1 MAGTAKAPVFDDT
14 FVHKG
19 RDGWLFLIGGSNS
32 VSSLYDRDSVL
43 ISDQA
48 IKKWVDLIERRA
60 RRLERMGIQYVHTH
74 IPEKLTIYDDKLW
87 DPPIVDWRLSPAAR
101 LREALQASPYAHV
114 YLDLIEPFRS
124 AANKDRLYFKTDS
137 HWSGEG
143 CYFAYRLLCERI
155 GIAPEPDLLSR
166 AHQSLDGV
174 LDMGSKFDPPIYE
187 PAKFYD
193 FRFKSARVY
202 RNAIAR
208 YLETPEFGAQIHV
221 GTHVRY
227 HNPTRGTAKKKILLF
242 GDSFSS
248 QRGDALT
255 AMLAETARDVE
266 FVWSS
271 NLDWPFIARVRPDVV
286 IYELVERFM
295 TVLPTDK
302 LSIRRTVA
310 RQWLKAQRLHFQ
322 ARRRAARTARE
333 AKPA

>member
-1 MAGTAKAPVFDDT
+1 MIGTPKAPTFDDT

-19 RDGWLFLIGGSNS
+19 RDNWLFLIGGSNS
-32 VSSLYDRDSVL
+32 VSSLYDRESVL
-43 ISDQA
+43 AGDNTIR
-48 IKKWVDLIERRA
+48 KWADLIEARA
-60 RRLERMGIQYVHTH
+60 RRLEKMGIQYVH
-74 IPEKLTIYDDKLW
+74 INVPEKLTIYDDKLW
-87 DPPIVDWRLSPAAR
+87 DPPIVDWRLSPAVR
-101 LREALQASPYAHV
+101 LRDTLQRSPYGHV
-114 YLDLIEPFRS
+114 WLDLIEPFRTS
-124 AANKDRLYFKTDS
+124 PDKDRLYFKTDS

-143 CYFAYRLLCERI
+143 CYLAYRLLCERI

-166 AHQSLDGV
+166 SHQSIDGM
-174 LDMGSKFDPPIYE
+174 LDMGSKFDPPIFE
-187 PAKFYD
+187 PVKLYD
-193 FRFKSARVY
+193 FRMNTKRVY
-202 RNAIAR
+202 SNAIAR

-227 HNPTRGTAKKKILLF
+227 RNQTPGAQKKKILIF

-271 NLDWPFIARVRPDVV
+271 NLDWSFIKRVKPDVV

-295 TVLPTDK
+295 TVVATDK
-302 LSIRRTVA
+302 LSIRRTIA
-310 RQWLKAQRLHFQ
+310 RQWLKAQRLHFE
-322 ARRRAARTARE
+322 ARWRAARQ

>member
-1 MAGTAKAPVFDDT
+1 MAGTPKAPTFDDT

-19 RDGWLFLIGGSNS
+19 REDWLFLIGGSNA
-32 VSSLYDRDSVL
+32 VSSLYDRNSVL
-43 ISDQA
+43 LSDGS
-48 IKKWVDLIERRA
+48 IRKWADLIESRA
-60 RRLERMGIQYVHTH
+60 RRFEQMGIQYIH
-74 IPEKLTIYDDKLW
+74 INVPEKLTIYDDKLW
-87 DPPIVDWRLSPAAR
+87 DPPIVDWKLSPAVR
-101 LREALQASPYAHV
+101 LRDMLQRSPHGHV
-114 YLDLIEPFRS
+114 YLDLVEPFRTS
-124 AANKDRLYFKTDS
+124 PDKDRLYFKTDS

-155 GIAPEPDLLSR
+155 GITPEPDLLSR
-166 AHQSLDGV
+166 AHQSIDGK

-187 PAKFYD
+187 PVKFYD
-193 FRFKSARVY
+193 FRLKSARVY

-208 YLETPEFGAQIHV
+208 YLETPEFGAAIHV

-227 HNPTRGTAKKKILLF
+227 LNPTPGAAKKKILIF

-271 NLDWPFIARVRPDVV
+271 NLDWPFIKRVKPDVV

-295 TVLPTDK
+295 TIVASDR

-310 RQWLKAQRLHFQ
+310 RQWLKAQRLHFD
-322 ARRRAARTARE
+322 ARRRAARQAS
-333 AKPA
+333 PA

>member
-1 MAGTAKAPVFDDT
+1 MVGTPKAPTFDDS

-32 VSSLYDRDSVL
+32 VSSLYDRESGLLGDKTVR
-43 ISDQA
+43 
-48 IKKWVDLIERRA
+48 KWADLIERRA
-60 RRLERMGIQYVHTH
+60 RRFEQMGIQYIHTH
-74 IPEKLTIYDDKLW
+74 VPEKLTIYDDKLW
-87 DPPIVDWRLSPAAR
+87 DPPIVDWRLSPAVR
-101 LREALQASPYAHV
+101 LREMLKSSPHSDV
-114 YLDLIEPFRS
+114 YLDLVEPFRT
-124 AANKDRLYFKTDS
+124 APDKDQLYFKTDS

-187 PAKFYD
+187 PVKLYD
-193 FRFKSARVY
+193 FRMKTRRVF

-227 HNPTRGTAKKKILLF
+227 FNPTPGAAKKKILIF

-271 NLDWPFIARVRPDVV
+271 NLDWTYIKRARPDVV
-286 IYELVERFM
+286 IYEIVERFM
-295 TVLPTDK
+295 TVLPKDN
-302 LSIRRTVA
+302 LNLRWHLL
-310 RQWLKAQRLHFQ
+310 RQGLRAKWLQYRAK
-322 ARRRAARTARE
+322 RRAAAR
-333 AKPA
+333 ARHV

>member
-1 MAGTAKAPVFDDT
+1 MAGTPKAPTFDES
-14 FVHKG
+14 FVHRG

-32 VSSLYDRDSVL
+32 VSSLYDHDSAL
-43 ISDQA
+43 LSDNA
-48 IKKWVDLIERRA
+48 VRKWAELIERRA
-60 RRLERMGIQYVHTH
+60 RRLEQMGIQYVHIH
-74 IPEKLTIYDDKLW
+74 VPEKLTIYDDKLW
-87 DPPIVDWRLSPAAR
+87 DPPIVDWRLSPAVR
-101 LREALQASPYAHV
+101 LREMLKDSRYGHV
-114 YLDLIEPFRS
+114 YLDLVEPFRT
-124 AANKDRLYFKTDS
+124 APDKDNLYFKTDS

-166 AHQSLDGV
+166 AHQSIDGK

-187 PAKFYD
+187 PVKFYD
-193 FRFKSARVY
+193 FPMKSTRVY

-208 YLETPEFGAQIHV
+208 YLETPEFGAAIHV

-227 HNPTRGTAKKKILLF
+227 LNRTPGAAKKKILLF

-255 AMLAETARDVE
+255 GMLAETAREVE

-271 NLDWPFIARVRPDVV
+271 NLDWAFINRVKPDVV

-295 TVLPTDK
+295 TILANDR
-302 LSIRRTVA
+302 LSIRRTIA

-322 ARRRAARTARE
+322 ARWRSGRVGN
-333 AKPA
+333 PA

>member
-1 MAGTAKAPVFDDT
+1 MVGTPKAPTFDDS

-19 RDGWLFLIGGSNS
+19 RDGWLFLVGGSNS
-32 VSSLYDRDSVL
+32 VSSLYDHNSVL
-43 ISDQA
+43 AGDDTIR
-48 IKKWVDLIERRA
+48 KWAELIEQRA
-60 RRLERMGIQYVHTH
+60 RRFERMGIQYVH
-74 IPEKLTIYDDKLW
+74 INVPEKLTIYGDKLW
-87 DPPIVDWRLSPAAR
+87 DPPIVDWRLSPAVR
-101 LREALQASPYAHV
+101 LREMLAQSPYGHV
-114 YLDLIEPFRS
+114 WLDLIEPFTS
-124 AANKDRLYFKTDS
+124 APNKDDLYFKTDS

-155 GIAPEPDLLSR
+155 GLEPEPDLLNR
-166 AHQSLDGV
+166 AHQSIDGK

-187 PAKFYD
+187 PVKFYD
-193 FRFKSARVY
+193 FRMKTQRVY
-202 RNAIAR
+202 SNAIAH

-227 HNPTRGTAKKKILLF
+227 LNQTPGAQKKKILIF

-271 NLDWPFIARVRPDVV
+271 NLDWAFIKRVRPDVV

-295 TVLPTDK
+295 TIVATDK
-302 LSIRRTVA
+302 LSIRRTIA
-310 RQWLKAQRLHFQ
+310 RQFLKAQRLHFE
-322 ARRRAARTARE
+322 ARRRAARQAVR
-333 AKPA
+333 P

>member
-1 MAGTAKAPVFDDT
+1 MAGTPNAPVFDDT

-19 RDGWLFLIGGSNS
+19 RDNWLFLIGGSNS
-32 VSSLYDRDSVL
+32 DSSLYDRESVL
-43 ISDQA
+43 AGDNTIR
-48 IKKWVDLIERRA
+48 KWADLIEARA
-60 RRLERMGIQYVHTH
+60 RRLERMGIQYVH
-74 IPEKLTIYDDKLW
+74 INVPEKLTIYDDKLW
-87 DPPIVDWRLSPAAR
+87 DPPIVDWRLSPAVR
-101 LREALQASPYAHV
+101 LRETLQHSPHGHV
-114 YLDLIEPFRS
+114 WLDLIEPFRTS
-124 AANKDRLYFKTDS
+124 PDKDRLYFKTDS

-143 CYFAYRLLCERI
+143 CYLAYRLLCERI

-166 AHQSLDGV
+166 SHQSIDGI
-174 LDMGSKFDPPIYE
+174 LDMGSKFDPPIHE
-187 PAKFYD
+187 PVKFYD
-193 FRFKSARVY
+193 FRMKTKRVFS
-202 RNAIAR
+202 NAIAR

-227 HNPTRGTAKKKILLF
+227 LNQTPGAQKKKILIF

-271 NLDWPFIARVRPDVV
+271 NLDWAFIKRTQPDVV

-295 TVLPTDK
+295 TVVASDK
-302 LSIRRTVA
+302 LSMRRTVA

-322 ARRRAARTARE
+322 ARRRAAQQT
-333 AKPA
+333 KPA

>member
-1 MAGTAKAPVFDDT
+1 MADTRKAPTFDDS

-32 VSSLYDRDSVL
+32 VSSLYDRNSVL
-43 ISDQA
+43 AGDDTIR
-48 IKKWVDLIERRA
+48 KWADLIEQRA
-60 RRLERMGIQYVHTH
+60 RRFETMGIQYVHVNV
-74 IPEKLTIYDDKLW
+74 PEKLTIYDDKLW
-87 DPPIVDWRLSPAAR
+87 DPPIVDWRLSPAVR
-101 LREALQASPYAHV
+101 LREMLQRSPYGGV
-114 YLDLIEPFRS
+114 WLDLIEPFRTS
-124 AANKDRLYFKTDS
+124 PDKDRLYFKTDS

-155 GIAPEPDLLSR
+155 GLHPEPDLLTR
-166 AHQSLDGV
+166 AHQEIDGK

-187 PAKFYD
+187 PVKFYD
-193 FRFKSARVY
+193 FRMKTKRVY
-202 RNAIAR
+202 TNAIAR
-208 YLETPEFGAQIHV
+208 YLERPEFGAQIHV

-227 HNPTRGTAKKKILLF
+227 LNQTPGAQKKKVLIF

-271 NLDWPFIARVRPDVV
+271 NLDWAFIKRVKPDVV
-286 IYELVERFM
+286 VYELVERFM
-295 TVLPTDK
+295 TVVASDK
-302 LSIRRTVA
+302 LSIRRTIA
-310 RQWLKAQRLHFQ
+310 RQWWKAQRLHFE
-322 ARRRAARTARE
+322 ARRQAARQ

>member
-1 MAGTAKAPVFDDT
+1 MAGTPKAPTFDDS

-32 VSSLYDRDSVL
+32 VSSLYDRNSALLSDSAVR
-43 ISDQA
+43 
-48 IKKWVDLIERRA
+48 KWADLIERRA
-60 RRLERMGIQYVHTH
+60 RRLEEMGIQYVHTH
-74 IPEKLTIYDDKLW
+74 VPEKLTIYDDKLW
-87 DPPIVDWRLSPAAR
+87 DPPIVDWRLSPAVR
-101 LREALQASPYAHV
+101 LREMLRGSPYAHV
-114 YLDLIEPFRS
+114 YLDLVEPFRS
-124 AANKDRLYFKTDS
+124 AADKDSLYFKTDS

-166 AHQSLDGV
+166 AHQSIDGK

-187 PAKFYD
+187 PVKFYD
-193 FRFKSARVY
+193 FRMKSTRVY
-202 RNAIAR
+202 HNAIAR
-208 YLETPEFGAQIHV
+208 YLETPEFGAAIHV

-227 HNPTRGTAKKKILLF
+227 LNRTPGAAKKKILIF

-271 NLDWPFIARVRPDVV
+271 NLDWAFIKRVRPDVV

-295 TVLPTDK
+295 TILANDK
-302 LSIRRTVA
+302 LSIRRTMA
-310 RQWLKAQRLHFQ
+310 RQWLKAQRLHFR
-322 ARRRAARTARE
+322 ARQRAAQV

>member
-1 MAGTAKAPVFDDT
+1 MVGTPKAPIFDES

-32 VSSLYDRDSVL
+32 VSSLYDRNSALLGDSTVR
-43 ISDQA
+43 
-48 IKKWVDLIERRA
+48 KWADLIERRA
-60 RRLERMGIQYVHTH
+60 RRFEQLGIQYVHVNV
-74 IPEKLTIYDDKLW
+74 PEKLTIYDDKLC
-87 DPPIVDWRLSPAAR
+87 DPPIVDWSLSPAVR
-101 LREALQASPYAHV
+101 LRDMLQRSPYGPV
-114 YLDLIEPFRS
+114 WLDLIEPFKT
-124 AANKDRLYFKTDS
+124 APNKDDLYFKTDS

-143 CYFAYRLLCERI
+143 CYLAYRLICERI
-155 GIAPEPDLLSR
+155 GLTPEPDLLMR
-166 AHQSLDGV
+166 AHQSINGK

-187 PAKFYD
+187 PVKLYD
-193 FRFKSARVY
+193 FRMKSMRVY

-208 YLETPEFGAQIHV
+208 YLETPEFGAAIHV

-227 HNPTRGTAKKKILLF
+227 LNRTPGAAKKKILIF

-255 AMLAETARDVE
+255 AMFAETARDVE

-271 NLDWPFIARVRPDVV
+271 NLDWPFIKRVKPDVV

-295 TVLPTDK
+295 TILANDK
-302 LSIRRTVA
+302 LSIRRTIA
-310 RQWLKAQRLHFQ
+310 RQWLKAQRLHFR
-322 ARRRAARTARE
+322 ARRRAARV